1 MADTGSPAR
10 KGAVRRRK
18 KSKST
23 FREYAEAIVIALLL
37 ALFVRTFV
45 VQAFKIPSGSMEN
58 TLLVGDH
65 ILVNKF
71 IFWFREP
78 RRGDI
83 IVFRFPKDERRDF
96 IKRVV
101 GLPGEEVMVRG
112 KRVFINC
119 ATPDAPER
127 CEPLRERYV
136 QFKPD
141 GEALGFEGGWGPRRV
156 PPNHLFMLGDNRNNS
171 QDSRFW
177 GFLKMGERVDHIPIR
192 FADYSLGIPFPCSI
206 WPAACWDDKIR
217 GAAFLIYWSWD
228 GDAGS
233 PRWGRLANVLG

>member
-1 MADTGSPAR
+1 MADTGFAAR
-10 KGAVRRRK
+10 KSAARRRK

-37 ALFVRTFV
+37 AMFVRTFV

-83 IVFRFPKDERRDF
+83 IVFRFPKDDRRDF

-101 GLPGEEVMVRG
+101 GLPGEEVMGRG
-112 KRVFINC
+112 
-119 ATPDAPER
+119 
-127 CEPLRERYV
+127 
-136 QFKPD
+136 
-141 GEALGFEGGWGPRRV
+141 
-156 PPNHLFMLGDNRNNS
+156 
-171 QDSRFW
+171 
-177 GFLKMGERVDHIPIR
+177 
-192 FADYSLGIPFPCSI
+192 
-206 WPAACWDDKIR
+206 
-217 GAAFLIYWSWD
+217 
-228 GDAGS
+228 
-233 PRWGRLANVLG
+233 